1 MPQADNPDQPAR
13 IGARVLLL
21 DHHDRVLLIHARD
34 PDQPDHH
41 WWELPGGG
49 IDPHETHQDAA
60 IRELAE
66 ETGIQLDRV
75 GPCLWIRESRFR
87 YRNRDHHRIDYI
99 YLARLTDQ
107 AGNVTPRPT
116 ENETLGLIAHRWR
129 GLDDLKTSPDKVLP
143 PELPALLHD
152 VLTHGPTHEPILI

>member
-1 MPQADNPDQPAR
+1 MLQVEFPGPR
-13 IGARVLLL
+13 LGARVLLL

-34 PDQPDHH
+34 PDQLDHH

-49 IDPHETHQDAA
+49 IDPHETPQAAA

-87 YRNRDHHRIDYI
+87 YRNRDHHRIDHI
-99 YLARLTDQ
+99 YLARLADQ
-107 AGNVTPRPT
+107 TSQVATRPT
-116 ENETLGLIAHRWR
+116 ANEKLGLIEHRWHTS
-129 GLDDLKTSPDKVLP
+129 DDLEASTDELLP
-143 PELPALLHD
+143 PELPALLPD
-152 VLTHGPTHEPILI
+152 VLTNGPAPEPIAI